1 MIIDCGA
8 CVHSPGRASAPT
20 PSPGPEPA
28 LESACD
34 DCVVSFLLGAGDHES
49 IVSHVDDDH
58 AAAMNV
64 LAQSGL
70 VPPLRLVR
78 RPRAS

>member
-1 MIIDCGA
+1 
-8 CVHSPGRASAPT
+8 V
-20 PSPGPEPA
+20 
-28 LESACD
+28 
-34 DCVVSFLLGAGDHES
+34 LLGIRDDRSVVA
-49 IVSHVDDDH
+49 HVDDEH
-58 AAAMNV
+58 AEAISV

>member
-1 MIIDCGA
+1 
-8 CVHSPGRASAPT
+8 
-20 PSPGPEPA
+20 
-28 LESACD
+28 
-34 DCVVSFLLGAGDHES
+34 VSFLLGAGDHES